1 MSIHEDYISSHTL
14 PKILNNCEILWK
26 APWLGPLRWTNNASE
41 SANKMIKLALDW
53 KPAQITDLVS
63 HLHNIVK
70 VQYRSVHCAMIGQD
84 DLVVVDQFERHHI
97 LYCRWQNMSEN
108 EQTEKY
114 NAFLADSG
122 AKSCA
127 KQNTVISSDGTLTV
141 TGTNKIAR
149 KPGQTK
155 RPRSERAMAKK
166 TT

>member
-70 VQYRSVHCAMIGQD
+70 VQYRSVQCAMIGQD